1 MGDIDR
7 KKREPDRPAGV
18 ADQDP
23 AVDKLAS
30 QARRDCSGLVIWLIS
45 GSIRSPTQEVCQAAA
60 SGCSTFRITSV
71 PTYSRPSAGYPDD
84 REISQHLGF
93 TSMALL
99 SSARASA

>member
-1 MGDIDR
+1 MADGAPMSDERARIPMDVHPAGQSSAYPR
-7 KKREPDRPAGV
+7 DQEPTAVRLRPAKSLSATG
-18 ADQDP
+18 ATW
-23 AVDKLAS
+23 A
-30 QARRDCSGLVIWLIS
+30 IS
-45 GSIRSPTQEVCQAAA
+45 TGRN
-60 SGCSTFRITSV
+60 GN